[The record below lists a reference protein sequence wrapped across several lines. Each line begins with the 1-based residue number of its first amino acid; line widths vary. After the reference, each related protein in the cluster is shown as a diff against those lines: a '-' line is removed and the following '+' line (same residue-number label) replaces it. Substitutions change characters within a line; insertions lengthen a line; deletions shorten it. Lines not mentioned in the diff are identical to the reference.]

1 VDEHATTRRGTR
13 CPDGTITLLAASDEP
28 LIRTEVLHFGTT
40 GTTEFWDL
48 TDFTREV
55 VARSRVRHGQVTVH
69 TPHTTTTI
77 ILNESETGFLNDFRR
92 MMDGLA
98 PVDGYYEHDDHEL
111 RTENLQEDEY
121 LNGHAHCRQMLVGTA
136 SATIP
141 IVDGEILLGTWQKVL
156 FGELDQ
162 ARERRVIVHVQGT

>member
-1 VDEHATTRRGTR
+1 MDEHSTTRQGTR
-13 CPDGTITLLAASDEP
+13 RPDGTTTLLAASDEP
-28 LIRTEVLHFGTT
+28 LIRTEVLHFATT
-40 GTTEFWDL
+40 ETAEFWDL
-48 TDFTREV
+48 SEFTREV
-55 VARSRVRHGQVTVH
+55 VVRSKVRHGQVTVH

-77 ILNESETGFLNDFRR
+77 VLNESETGFLNDFRR

-98 PVDGYYEHDDHEL
+98 PVDSYYEHDDHDL

-121 LNGHAHCRQMLVGTA
+121 LNGHAHCRQMLVGAA

-141 IVDGEILLGTWQKVL
+141 IVDGEILLGSWQKVL

-162 ARERRVIVHVQGT
+162 ARDRRVIVHVQGV